1 MANLTDFCVQLPKI
15 EVHAH
20 INGSLS
26 PQTMRAL
33 VARKVDM
40 NPELAAFEIPDS
52 LDRIDDLSIN

>member
-1 MANLTDFCVQLPKI
+1 MTNLSDFCLKLPKI
-15 EVHAH
+15 EAHAH

-26 PQTMRAL
+26 PSTMRAL

-52 LDRIDDLSIN
+52 LNCIDE